1 MTKEKIIGLFLAI
14 QNAKNSKLKRETLI
28 SYMMLRLELK
38 KLYDE
43 YKLAREEI
51 FEQVGND
58 ESKFQPIMQEWL
70 SQGVNLD
77 TKIFNKEECADFIS
91 SNPDLSGSIID
102 VIVSV
107 LLHE

>member
-14 QNAKNSKLKRETLI
+14 QNAKNSKLERETLI

-43 YKLAREEI
+43 YKSAREEI

-58 ESKFQPIMQEWL
+58 ESKFQPVMQKWL
-70 SQGVNLD
+70 DQEID
-77 TKIFNKEECADFIS
+77 IETKIFTVEDCADFLE
-91 SNPDLSGSIID
+91 SNPEMSGSIID

-107 LLHE
+107 LLH

>member
-43 YKLAREEI
+43 YKSAREEI

-58 ESKFQPIMQEWL
+58 ESKFKPVMQKWL
-70 SQGVNLD
+70 DQEID
-77 TKIFNKEECADFIS
+77 IETKIFTVEDCADFLER
-91 SNPDLSGSIID
+91 NPDMNGVAID
-102 VIVSV
+102 AV
-107 LLHE
+107 LNGLLK

>member
-77 TKIFNKEECADFIS
+77 TKIFNKEECADLIS
-91 SNPDLSGSIID
+91 SNPEMSGSIID

-107 LLHE
+107 LLNE